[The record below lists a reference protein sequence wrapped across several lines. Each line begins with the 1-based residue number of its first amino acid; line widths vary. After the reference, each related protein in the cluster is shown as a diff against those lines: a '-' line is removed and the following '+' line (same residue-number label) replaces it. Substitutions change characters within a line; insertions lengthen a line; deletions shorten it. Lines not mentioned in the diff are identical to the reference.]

1 MGLPQ
6 DPYIGTSEVAGSPST
21 LEDGLPIIDEDI
33 CNLGELKSENVRVSS
48 LDKFELPDTVKESK
62 DGFRIGSNSKF
73 DVSAPKSLQNVKTS
87 FSRIVGFESDKK
99 DIPSDAFDEAS
110 IRTCNVNEN
119 KISVSVVRKRMLSP
133 LNNILSSQDG
143 GHIDIGSGRAKTDD
157 QKTKNYKK
165 ANTGM
170 SNHSSNFVWPISNH
184 SEQSLLHNYNCTPSG
199 ISTDGPVLEESEM
212 KSPFFPPGFKDF
224 KAPSKQ
230 KLQTRP
236 ISIPADNVALKSSS
250 SPLGP
255 KFLND
260 AEISDREMIS
270 GTIVASSEVDYRMP
284 SNSLEEIGYLC
295 DEIGT
300 SSPNSYTGKSWP
312 FHKELGFS
320 PLVWKLK
327 GKSRGFSVRRSLVG
341 SFEESLL
348 SGRLSS
354 GDVSKKIDGF
364 LAVLSVSGG
373 SFSPKARKLPF
384 AVTSVD
390 GDSYLLYHASID
402 LAGNSSSSQNMKSSL
417 HNNGSQT
424 RLRIPMKGRI
434 QLVLSNPEKTPLHTF
449 FCNYDL
455 SDMPA
460 GTKTFLR
467 HKVTLASSGPTQTS
481 ESSSSGQTTTGNG
494 VVGCNDFA
502 CQVDGHL
509 ASSWDD
515 ANHHGVSDKYKSV
528 CSRVNGNTAAV
539 GALRYALHLRFLC
552 PHRKCSRLVQKS
564 KSDPFCTSQQNSL
577 DNDGDRKFFL
587 CSDLKVVFPQRHSDD
602 DEGKLN
608 VEYHFPEDPKFFD
621 IGC

>member
-6 DPYIGTSEVAGSPST
+6 DPYIVTSEVLGTSST
-21 LEDGLPIIDEDI
+21 LEDGFPISDQGIRSMQDV
-33 CNLGELKSENVRVSS
+33 KSENVQESS
-48 LDKFELPDTVKESK
+48 VNNFELSDVLIKEC
-62 DGFRIGSNSKF
+62 GYGLRIGLNNKF
-73 DVSAPKSLQNVKTS
+73 DLSTPKPAETVKTS
-87 FSRIVGFESDKK
+87 FSRIVGFESDMK
-99 DIPSDAFDEAS
+99 DMSSESFDEAS
-110 IRTCNVNEN
+110 TRRGNFNPNED
-119 KISVSVVRKRMLSP
+119 KISVSVARKRMLSP
-133 LNNILSSQDG
+133 LNNIFSSQDICNG
-143 GHIDIGSGRAKTDD
+143 CTKTDD
-157 QKTKNYKK
+157 QKAKNYKK
-165 ANTGM
+165 PNIGT
-170 SNHSSNFVWPISNH
+170 SSHSSNFVWPVYDH
-184 SEQSLLHNYNCTPSG
+184 LEQNLLLNYNCTPSG
-199 ISTDGPVLEESEM
+199 VSTDGPVLD
-212 KSPFFPPGFKDF
+212 KSDVKAPYFLPGFKDLR
-224 KAPSKQ
+224 ASSKR

-236 ISIPADNVALKSSS
+236 ISIPADNVVSKRSS
-250 SPLGP
+250 SPLGR
-255 KFLND
+255 KLSND
-260 AEISDREMIS
+260 VEKPDRNMIP
-270 GTIVASSEVDYRMP
+270 GAIFASSEVDYRMP
-284 SNSLEEIGYLC
+284 SKSLDEIGYLC

-300 SSPNSYTGKSWP
+300 CSPSSYTGKSWP
-312 FHKELGFS
+312 FHKDSGFS
-320 PLVWKLK
+320 PRVQKSK
-327 GKSRGFSVRRSLVG
+327 GRSRCFSVRRSLVG

-402 LAGNSSSSQNMKSSL
+402 LAGNSSSTQNRISSL
-417 HNNGSQT
+417 QNDGSQT

-455 SDMPA
+455 SDMPS

-467 HKVTLASSGPTQTS
+467 HKVTLDSSSPPQSS
-481 ESSSSGQTTTGNG
+481 ES
-494 VVGCNDFA
+494 CNNFA

-509 ASSWDD
+509 ASSFDETS
-515 ANHHGVSDKYKSV
+515 HHRTSNACKNV
-528 CSRVNGNTAAV
+528 CSRVNGNTTSV

-552 PHRKCSRLVQKS
+552 PHRKCSKLVQKS
-564 KSDPFCTSQQNSL
+564 KFDCSSTPQQNSL
-577 DNDGDRKFFL
+577 DSNGDRKFFL

-608 VEYHFPEDPKFFD
+608 VEYHFPEDPKYFD